1 LAEYEVATP
10 ASRTV
15 LAVSPGPSDRDP
27 ITDLPRLHGVANR
40 LDDTGDL
47 VSRRDGIRDSRP
59 TPGDE
64 FCIGTTDTAGL
75 HGDTHLLRARV
86 TLFFNS
92 HLERVAR

>member
-1 LAEYEVATP
+1 
-10 ASRTV
+10 V

-27 ITDLPRLHGVANR
+27 IPDLPRLHGVANR

-47 VSRRDGIRDSRP
+47 VSRRDGIRDSWP
-59 TPGDE
+59 APGDE
-64 FCIGTTDTAGL
+64 LCIGATDTAGL